1 MLHDPLRVIIDWLQ
15 VHPVVLLLVGFV
27 LDVLVGWGAPL
38 HDTEWVVYAKKPFRG
53 LEQVLR
59 CMALYTHRMPIAAV
73 LPLERD
79 AGRLSLSRINQDI
92 NTQYDQL
99 HDCTLA
105 IKQKLA
111 Q

>member
-1 MLHDPLRVIIDWLQ
+1 
-15 VHPVVLLLVGFV
+15 
-27 LDVLVGWGAPL
+27 
-38 HDTEWVVYAKKPFRG
+38 
-53 LEQVLR
+53 
-59 CMALYTHRMPIAAV
+59 MALYTHRMPIAAV

-79 AGRLSLSRINQDI
+79 AGRLSLSQINQDI